1 MSDHVELG
9 RVANTYESKQAD
21 RIWHS
26 TGYGKSWSGFR
37 ATPFGERRCWS
48 IAFAPE
54 TGFGFG
60 KGGRSQPNTPGGFR
74 LRPAH
79 RRGLK
84 VSTLL
89 VVCSRSRATRRLRRA
104 GLRDNNESLEL
115 ALAFQFGAT
124 CEKITV
130 A

>member
-21 RIWHS
+21 CIPTRPGMANRGRPSRRRHS
-26 TGYGKSWSGFR
+26 ASGGAGLSRSHPRPPLDLAKGKISV
-37 ATPFGERRCWS
+37 
-48 IAFAPE
+48 
-54 TGFGFG
+54 
-60 KGGRSQPNTPGGFR
+60 NTPGAFR
-74 LRPAH
+74 IRPAH